1 MPEWQQWAGSGTIVC
16 RELAFRGDAA
26 KGVQEMT
33 IIDGNNL
40 LWALDESAEER
51 EIRTEVDLCRV
62 LSRYFELTGELG
74 QVVFDGA
81 GPADTSEFETI
92 SNPEVF
98 FAGYNHD
105 ADSVIEKKIQAD
117 TSPRRL
123 TVVSSDRR
131 LRKAAGERRATALKS
146 ERFWEQV
153 RQELARK
160 RHEKTE
166 PEEKREGLS
175 PSETDKWLEAFG
187 LDE

>member
-1 MPEWQQWAGSGTIVC
+1 
-16 RELAFRGDAA
+16 
-26 KGVQEMT
+26 MT

-40 LWALDESAEER
+40 LWALHESVEGR
-51 EIRTEVDLCRV
+51 ETATEADLCRV
-62 LSRYFELTGELG
+62 LSRYFALTGELG

-81 GPADTSEFETI
+81 GPADASELETI

-98 FAGYNHD
+98 FAGYKHD
-105 ADSVIEKKIQAD
+105 ADSVIEKKVQAD

-131 LRKAAGERRATALKS
+131 LRKAAAERRATGLKS

-153 RQELARK
+153 RRELSRK
-160 RHEKTE
+160 RPQRIE
-166 PEEKREGLS
+166 PEAKREGLS
-175 PSETDKWLEAFG
+175 ASETDKWLEAFG